1 MPKEDYNPPTTR
13 GAQTKVWEGGGRVGV
28 PPFGRAPKKIY
39 IVGHKNPDTDSI
51 CAPIAYAFILKK
63 KGKNVISV
71 RTGEINPETKF
82 VLNYFKVNV
91 PETLKNAAGKT
102 LILLDHNEPSQSP
115 NNIDKAKILEVIDHH
130 KISFSWPEPVYF
142 LTEPAGATST
152 IIAKIFFENKIKI
165 PRKIAGILLSAIL
178 SDTVVFR
185 SPTTTKED
193 IEISKKLAKISKIK
207 NLEKF
212 GIEIKKKKATII
224 GQTSENIIFSDFKIF
239 DFFGKKVGIGQVEVC
254 DLKEVNERKEELIE
268 KLKEICQKEN
278 YNLLLLMATNI
289 IKESSQLLGVGEIN
303 YLEKAFRKKVVNNSL
318 YLPGVMSRKKQ
329 VVPPLMKAFK
339 EI

>member
-1 MPKEDYNPPTTR
+1 MKKIKQE
-13 GAQTKVWEGGGRVGV
+13 
-28 PPFGRAPKKIY
+28 KIY

-51 CAPIAYAFILKK
+51 CASIAYAFILRK
-63 KGKNVISV
+63 KGKNAISV

-82 VLNYFKVNV
+82 VLKYFKLDI
-91 PETLKNAAGKT
+91 PEILKDAKDKN
-102 LILLDHNEPSQSP
+102 LILLDHNEKDQALD
-115 NNIDKAKILEVIDHH
+115 NTDKAKILEVIDHH
-130 KISFSWPEPVYF
+130 KISFSWPEPIYF
-142 LTEPAGATST
+142 LTEPIGSTST
-152 IIAKIFFENKIKI
+152 IIAKKFFENKIKI

-178 SDTVVFR
+178 SDTVVFS

-193 IEISKKLAKISKIK
+193 IQEAKKLAKISKIK

-212 GIEIKKKKATII
+212 GIEIKKQKATLK
-224 GQTSENIIFSDFKIF
+224 GLSTKDIIFSDFKIF

-278 YNLLLLMATNI
+278 YNLLLLIATDI
-289 IKESSQLLGVGEIN
+289 IKEGSQILAAGKIN
-303 YLEKAFRKKVVNNSL
+303 YLEKAFGKKVTNNSL

-339 EI
+339 KI

>member
-1 MPKEDYNPPTTR
+1 MLKEKD
-13 GAQTKVWEGGGRVGV
+13 
-28 PPFGRAPKKIY
+28 KKIY
-39 IVGHKNPDTDSI
+39 VVGHKNPDTDCI
-51 CAPIAYAFILKK
+51 CAPIAYAFFLKK
-63 KGKNVISV
+63 KGKNAIPV

-82 VLNYFKVNV
+82 VLNYFKVKI
-91 PETLKNAAGKT
+91 PEILKNAAGKKII
-102 LILLDHNEPSQSP
+102 LIDHNEKEQSP
-115 NNIDKAKILEVIDHH
+115 THIEKAEILEVIDHH
-130 KISFSWPEPVYF
+130 KISFSWPQALYF
-142 LTEPAGATST
+142 LTEPLGAAST
-152 IIAKIFFENKIKI
+152 IIAKKFFQEKVKI

-193 IEISKKLAKISKIK
+193 IKAAKKLAKIAKIK
-207 NLEKF
+207 NLEEF
-212 GIEIKKKKATII
+212 GIEIKKKKAVLK

-239 DFFGKKVGIGQVEVC
+239 DFSGKKVGIGQVEVC
-254 DLKEVNERKEELIE
+254 ALKEVNERKEELIG